1 MLVRF
6 LDDYD
11 GSEVVMEIN
20 SLVFNHNKDG
30 EVGDT
35 ISGKIIL
42 TTADGFVW
50 EKVKELYYFEYK
62 GIANALF
69 FQGRYDFV
77 SGTHDRFRL
86 IDEEDKN
93 EI

>member
-11 GSEVVMEIN
+11 GSEVVTELSSI
-20 SLVFNHNKDG
+20 VFNPNKDG
-30 EVGDT
+30 DVVDT
-35 ISGKIIL
+35 IPGKIIL

-50 EKVKELYYFEYK
+50 KKVKETHYFEYK
-62 GIANALF
+62 EIATALF

-86 IDEEDKN
+86 FDEEEDQK
-93 EI
+93 

>member
-1 MLVRF
+1 MLIRF

-11 GSEVVMEIN
+11 GSEVVTELSSI
-20 SLVFNHNKDG
+20 VFNSNKVG
-30 EVGDT
+30 EAMDT
-35 ISGKIIL
+35 IPGKIIL

-50 EKVKELYYFEYK
+50 EKVKETNYFEYK
-62 GIANALF
+62 EIANVLF

-86 IDEEDKN
+86 FDEEED
-93 EI
+93 